1 MHTSQRHNES
11 YRRELRLF
19 LEEICCNL
27 CRFQHVY
34 KDGLAPEDVCINQEV
49 YLGVPGLFADIRVQ
63 TQGYSPYFVEV
74 KYGYPDS
81 MLLTQLARKYGGD
94 IPSTQDASKV
104 ILVINIED
112 YNNWSQLEKELHSC
126 IRTSLELEIW
136 NEKHLL
142 SLIHESFDLD
152 IHAISE
158 NNIIELR
165 ASIDRAKGRYAFG
178 DEWVNDSLQS
188 SLIWDL
194 GFWRIRQLR
203 EQYKLDARS
212 IMSPGLYKGVV
223 VLLADIC
230 AFSSYVRDTHDDEIV
245 RNCLTTFYSNARY
258 EILNTGGLL
267 YQFVGDEVSGL
278 FGIPD
283 HPPGYRQAALAC
295 AKALVDL
302 GNSVSNKWQRQI
314 DRVQSARGVHIGIA
328 MGDIQLVSLRP
339 FERAHLGAV
348 SDSMNMAARLV
359 SNAGPSE
366 VVVSNTYYQELDEK
380 SQADFEELETV
391 DARNVGQIKAWKLR
405 VESGH

>member
-1 MHTSQRHNES
+1 
-11 YRRELRLF
+11 
-19 LEEICCNL
+19 
-27 CRFQHVY
+27 
-34 KDGLAPEDVCINQEV
+34 
-49 YLGVPGLFADIRVQ
+49 
-63 TQGYSPYFVEV
+63 
-74 KYGYPDS
+74 
-81 MLLTQLARKYGGD
+81 ML
-94 IPSTQDASKV
+94 
-104 ILVINIED
+104 
-112 YNNWSQLEKELHSC
+112 H
-126 IRTSLELEIW
+126 
-136 NEKHLL
+136 
-142 SLIHESFDLD
+142 
-152 IHAISE
+152 
-158 NNIIELR
+158 
-165 ASIDRAKGRYAFG
+165 
-178 DEWVNDSLQS
+178 
-188 SLIWDL
+188 
-194 GFWRIRQLR
+194 
-203 EQYKLDARS
+203 
-212 IMSPGLYKGVV
+212 
-223 VLLADIC
+223 
-230 AFSSYVRDTHDDEIV
+230 
-245 RNCLTTFYSNARY
+245 
-258 EILNTGGLL
+258 
-267 YQFVGDEVSGL
+267 QFVGDELSGL